1 MYVTAHSEQDNAR
14 LQDQPKVSVII
25 PTYNRAAF
33 IGKAIESVLNQ
44 TFSDFELIVVDDG
57 STDETEAIASRFLY
71 DRRFFYLP
79 QDNRGRSFAR
89 NRALAF
95 ARGAYIAFL
104 DSDDTYL
111 PEKLAQQVAYLD
123 SHADVDM
130 VYTSAVCIDQHGREL
145 KNQHYVAKDEGLI
158 YELVAFF
165 QPLTITLPTVMVRR
179 TVLERLGGFDVAM
192 ERFEDTDLWR
202 RIAKE
207 HRIGAMPQVTC
218 VLTTHGD
225 NELKSQNPEK
235 IVRAIEYYISKVFR
249 EDADMDKDL
258 LRTGASRLCEYYGRA
273 FLGWPGQSH
282 KGITL
287 VGKAIR
293 YAPHRIYGI
302 VIRAM
307 WTSAR
312 AAFRTIAGRKG

>member
-1 MYVTAHSEQDNAR
+1 MTFHSEQDNAR
-14 LQDQPKVSVII
+14 LQDKPKVSVII

-33 IGKAIESVLNQ
+33 IGAAIESVLNQ

-57 STDETEAIASRFLY
+57 STDETEAVASRFLD
-71 DRRFFYLP
+71 DRRFIYLP
-79 QDNRGRSFAR
+79 QDNRGRSAAR
-89 NRALAF
+89 NRALAC

-111 PEKLAQQVAYLD
+111 PEKLAQQVAYLEN
-123 SHADVDM
+123 HVDVDM
-130 VYTSAVCIDQHGREL
+130 VYTSAVCIDQHGKEL
-145 KNQHYVAKDEGLI
+145 KNQGYVAKDEGLI

-165 QPLTITLPTVMVRR
+165 QPLTITLPTVMVRC
-179 TVLERLGGFDVAM
+179 TVFERLGGFDVAM

-202 RIAKE
+202 RIAKA

-218 VLTTHGD
+218 VLTTHDD
-225 NELKSQNPEK
+225 NALKNQNPEK
-235 IVRAIEYYISKVFR
+235 IVRGIEYYIAKVFR
-249 EDADMDKDL
+249 EDADMGKDL

-282 KGITL
+282 KGLVL

-293 YAPHRIYGI
+293 YAPHRTCGI
-302 VIRAM
+302 LIRAM
-307 WTSAR
+307 RTSAR
-312 AAFRTIAGRKG
+312 AALRTIAGTKG